1 MADAQRLICASAAV
15 EERGTGVRFMVRVHG
30 QAAELPAFLIRFN
43 GAARAYL
50 NQCAHTPIELDWNAG
65 EFFDD
70 SRLYLICATHGAL
83 YAPENG
89 RCLGGRCR
97 GHGGLRPLHI
107 AEIDGAIYL
116 DESGMDLMSHG

>member
-1 MADAQRLICASAAV
+1 MADEQRLICRSPDVA
-15 EERGTGVRFMVRVHG
+15 EKGRGVRFSVRMQG
-30 QAAELPAFLIRFN
+30 RPDPLAAFVIRFD
-43 GAARAYL
+43 GAVHAYL

-97 GHGGLRPLHI
+97 GHGGLRPLQI
-107 AEIDGAIYL
+107 REVDNAIYL
-116 DESGMDLMSHG
+116 EESGMDLIRHG

>member
-1 MADAQRLICASAAV
+1 MADAQRLICASSEV
-15 EERGTGVRFMVRVHG
+15 EEKGRGVRFAVRRHG
-30 QAAELPAFLIRFN
+30 APDELPAFLIRFD
-43 GAARAYL
+43 GKTHAYL

-83 YAPENG
+83 YAPEDG

-97 GHGGLRPLHI
+97 GHGGLRTLQVR
-107 AEIDGAIYL
+107 ETDNAIYL
-116 DESGMDLMSHG
+116 EEPGMDLIRHG

>member
-1 MADAQRLICASAAV
+1 MADEQRLICAASEVA
-15 EERGTGVRFMVRVHG
+15 EKGRGVRFAVRLPS
-30 QAAELPAFLIRFN
+30 ASSALPAFVVRFD
-43 GAARAYL
+43 GVARAYL
-50 NQCAHTPIELDWNAG
+50 NQCAHTPIELDWNPG

-97 GHGGLRPLHI
+97 GHGGLRPLQVR
-107 AEIDGAIYL
+107 EIDDAIYL
-116 DESGMDLMSHG
+116 EESGMDLIRHG